1 MRQSLRRAG
10 RAVASGTSVVLCAL
24 FMGGW
29 ARSRWVSDD
38 VGYTATVHGTP
49 QCRSLGFAH
58 GAGDVAIIAI
68 NARDGD
74 VLRPG
79 WRHARLAPG
88 PIRQMMPDRVIGMF
102 GYGVLNSTTVL
113 PGTYFAIVLPYW
125 FLALLSALPLILTGL
140 RYRLRRAAR
149 RIAAGLCPTCAYDLR
164 ASRGRCPECGAVA
177 PGTPA

>member
-1 MRQSLRRAG
+1 MAW
-10 RAVASGTSVVLCAL
+10 GTSVVLCAL

-38 VGYTATVHGTP
+38 VGYAVAVDGAPP
-49 QCRSLGFAH
+49 QRSLGFAH
-58 GAGDVAIIAI
+58 GGGDVAIILI
-68 NARDGD
+68 DARDGD

-102 GYGVLNSTTVL
+102 GYGVMNSTTAL
-113 PGTYFAIVLPYW
+113 PGTYFAIVVPYW
-125 FLALLSALPLILTGL
+125 LLALLSAVPLILTGF

-164 ASRGRCPECGAVA
+164 ASPGRCPECGAVA
-177 PGTPA
+177 PGAPA